1 VARAAPAERER
12 QPFYRNIREA
22 FRVDLAGTHDTDGGA
37 VMDDATH
44 AALQRLAA
52 LALHQLT
59 PEERAAVRAFLGA
72 QQPVPQ

>member
-1 VARAAPAERER
+1 
-12 QPFYRNIREA
+12 
-22 FRVDLAGTHDTDGGA
+22 
-37 VMDDATH
+37 MDDATH